1 MIDWLDDYQR
11 PTFPDTSRAM
21 HEPNGLLAG
30 GGIVSPLWLDTAYR
44 QGIFPWSD
52 PEEER
57 MWWTPSP
64 RAVIT
69 PASFRIPRTVRK
81 DLNSTKAHI
90 TANIAFRR
98 VMQACAE
105 PRGFSDSKDVGT
117 WISQDMIDAY
127 ESLHRAG
134 RAISVEHWNANGE
147 LTGGFYGLMIGRV
160 IFGES
165 MFSREPNA
173 SKRAFATAAPKL
185 FELGIEL
192 IDCQMK
198 TEHLARF
205 GLIELD
211 RDDFEKQLTLNTTKP
226 TIRALPVVLKS

>member
-44 QGIFPWSD
+44 QGIFPWND

-117 WISQDMIDAY
+117 LISQDMIDAY
-127 ESLHRAG
+127 ESLHRA
-134 RAISVEHWNANGE
+134 
-147 LTGGFYGLMIGRV
+147 
-160 IFGES
+160 
-165 MFSREPNA
+165 
-173 SKRAFATAAPKL
+173 
-185 FELGIEL
+185 
-192 IDCQMK
+192 
-198 TEHLARF
+198 
-205 GLIELD
+205 
-211 RDDFEKQLTLNTTKP
+211 
-226 TIRALPVVLKS
+226 

>member
-1 MIDWLDDYQR
+1 MIDWLDEYQR
-11 PTFPDTSRAM
+11 PAFPCTSRAM

-30 GGIVSPLWLDTAYR
+30 GGSVSPLWLDTAYR
-44 QGIFPWSD
+44 QGIFPWNNPD
-52 PEEER
+52 EER

-69 PASFRIPRTVRK
+69 PTSFRIPRTVRK
-81 DLNSTKAHI
+81 DLNSTKARI
-90 TANIAFRR
+90 TANVAFRQ
-98 VMQACAE
+98 VMEACAA
-105 PRGFSDSKDVGT
+105 PRGFSNKKETGT
-117 WISQDMIDAY
+117 WIGCEMIDAY
-127 ESLHRAG
+127 ESLHIAG
-134 RAISVEHWNANGE
+134 RAISVEHWNDGGE
-147 LTGGFYGLMIGRV
+147 LTGGFYGLIIGRV
-160 IFGES
+160 VFGES
-165 MFSREPNA
+165 MFSHEPNA

-211 RDDFEKQLTLNTTKP
+211 RDAFEHCLSVNVGKP
-226 TIRALPVVLKS
+226 TIHALPVVLKS